1 MSSNEMPKWV
11 SLFFSENVYHQQLQK
26 EKTSPFERT
35 WFKKSIVSISGY
47 YGVISFRSPSALVV
61 GRTRTRLRLNK
72 PSASLAKPL
81 FVVKPNL

>member
-1 MSSNEMPKWV
+1 MRCLNGYLYFFQKMCIISN
-11 SLFFSENVYHQQLQK
+11 Y
-26 EKTSPFERT
+26 
-35 WFKKSIVSISGY
+35 KKKKQVPLKGLGLKKVLYLSSGY

-72 PSASLAKPL
+72 PSARLAKPL